1 MFFTRASIVTLYIHL
16 FRTRTFRTVCYVV
29 LAINTLF
36 LASIILT
43 TCLLCRPLAYT
54 WNKTIEGGT
63 CGEQKQ
69 FDMFVA
75 VFNLLLD
82 AMTVVLPMPIL
93 WGLQM
98 AFGKKVALTLM
109 FGMGV
114 G

>member
-1 MFFTRASIVTLYIHL
+1 M
-16 FRTRTFRTVCYVV
+16 CYVV
-29 LAINTLF
+29 LAINILF

-43 TCLLCRPLAYT
+43 TCLLCRPIAYR

-63 CGEQKQ
+63 CGEQKS

-82 AMTVVLPMPIL
+82 VTTVVLPMPIL

-98 AFGKKVALTLM
+98 AFGKKIALTLM
-109 FGMGV
+109 FGMGI